1 MVIILGIKRGLVKGE
16 LAMIYYGVKELG
28 VGSRTVRKN
37 TIAIAQDIPE
47 EKYGFKPVPEYR
59 SVAQLLTHI
68 ALASRFPYQLHAIE
82 KRTTLE
88 GFDFPSLMKQVMA
101 EEAQPRTKAQLIQ
114 LLEKEGEK
122 WAVWIDGLSEEFLA
136 QRVDMP
142 QGSTPPYKSRFEM
155 ILSVKEHEMHHR
167 GQLMLIERL
176 LGIVPHLT
184 REREARMANMK

>member
-1 MVIILGIKRGLVKGE
+1 MIIIISASQL
-16 LAMIYYGVKELG
+16 LAERRITMKYYGVKELA
-28 VGSRTVRKN
+28 VGSRTVRGN
-37 TIAIAQDIPE
+37 TIHIAQDIPE
-47 EKYGFKPVPEYR
+47 DKYGFKPAPEYR

-68 ALASRFPYQLHAIE
+68 ALASRFQYQLHAVE
-82 KRTTLE
+82 KRTTME
-88 GFDFPSLMKQVMA
+88 GLDFPSLMKQIME
-101 EEAQPRTKAQLIQ
+101 EEAKPRTKPQLIT
-114 LLEKEGEK
+114 LLQDEGEK
-122 WAVWIDGLSEEFLA
+122 WASWIDGLSEEFLG

-184 REREARMANMK
+184 REREARMAQNK